1 MLGVSSFLIA
11 LVFALLA
18 NPCESLQCYEC
29 ANASD
34 QDCTSTVQT
43 CPSCMIY
50 RSDAD
55 PSL

>member
-50 RSDAD
+50 RSDSD